1 MQTKTFQSGSRL
13 RLVTGLFLVIS
24 GMLNLRAQT
33 YYFDNYSRQQG
44 FASKVYSIV
53 QDKSHY
59 VWLGTPSGISK
70 FDGTRFISFSQDKGL
85 NEGGVRV
92 LFIDFNN
99 TLWLGHEG
107 GGITR
112 YTGNKFEKISLTD
125 TILKSNI
132 TSINQDQDGQ
142 LWITS
147 ESDGIV
153 VIRNPQDPAQ
163 FLEYEHFL
171 TGKNLWHQVFG
182 SLLTRNGDLY
192 FITNVGIRKYNK
204 TTHSFEIF
212 SPKGLSTYF
221 SIATMYEDSRGYLWF
236 GTYNGGLT
244 MMNPRDMSFR
254 YFDKQDGLASNW
266 ITSITEDKKGNL
278 WVGHWKNEYNPGG
291 ISRLDKDMHIKVFN
305 TSNGLHDDRIWC
317 IQEDYEGNLLI
328 GTTDY
333 GLEIFKGEQFVSF
346 AKRDGLADNMVKA
359 ITEDA
364 EGNIWLGT
372 SDNGISVYNLS
383 GRDPVFR
390 HFNQDNNFISNQI
403 EIFKKDRNN
412 NIWIGTPEQGVLL
425 YKASQKRFISQP
437 GINEKIPSIQQTLSK
452 SVKALEIDQNGHL
465 WIGTMEGLIEY
476 DINKDQYVTTYTQGD
491 GLAGNKITAL
501 FADSK
506 GVLWI
511 GAGDNKGLTSL
522 KKGVFTRIRNAGE
535 TTPSCITEDRTG
547 KIWVG
552 TDSKGI
558 LVIHKDDIKKYTVK
572 DGMLSDD
579 INLLYCD
586 AHNNVYAGTNLGL
599 NKIDQHSNKILSYT
613 KRVGFTGIETKE
625 NASYMDSRGFLWI
638 GTAAGAIRCDLD
650 ILAEEDTA
658 KPGIRI
664 TQMLVKGDTTDMQS
678 ARKFTSNQNDFV
690 FEFNSIS
697 LTNPD
702 GINYQVMLEGY
713 DEDWL
718 DQKNSGIKT
727 YSKVPPGRYVF
738 KVRARNENGE
748 WTPAPAA
755 FSFRILPPPYRRG
768 FFIVSVISI
777 IMISIAAYIKI
788 RERALKQEKK
798 ILEEKVEER
807 THALS
812 LVNEQL
818 SLRNRDITDSITYA
832 KRIQFAIL
840 PPDIPYDST
849 FILFR
854 PKDIVS
860 GDFYWM
866 NSVGGKEF
874 IAAVDCTGHGV
885 PGAFMSFIG
894 YTSLNKIIIEQG
906 VHTPSEILN
915 RLNHEV
921 ATTLHQKG
929 ESIVNDGMDIALIS
943 YSPDTG
949 KIEYAGAFNP
959 LIIVRNHELIEI
971 KADRF
976 AIGRSTGKDK
986 AFTNHEVRIEKGDS
1000 LYLYSDGYA
1009 DQFGGPEGKKF
1020 KTASLKEL
1028 LVNISSFDADSQLKI
1043 LETTFED
1050 WKAGQEQIDDVLVVG
1065 RRF

>member
-1 MQTKTFQSGSRL
+1 MQTTNFQPFSRL
-13 RLVTGLFLVIS
+13 RLITGLFLIIS
-24 GMLNLRAQT
+24 GTLNLSAQT
-33 YYFDNYSRQQG
+33 YYFDNYSTQQG
-44 FASKVYSIV
+44 FASKVYSII

-59 VWLGTPSGISK
+59 VWLGTPSGVSK
-70 FDGTRFISFSQDKGL
+70 FDGTRFISYSQDKGL
-85 NEGGVRV
+85 AEGGVRV
-92 LFIDFNN
+92 LFIDSGN

-112 YTGNKFEKISLTD
+112 CMGKTFEKISLTD
-125 TILKSNI
+125 SSLKSNI
-132 TSINQDQDGQ
+132 TSITQDQDGQ

-163 FLEYEHFL
+163 FLEQEHFL
-171 TGKNLWHQVFG
+171 KGKNLWHQVFG

-204 TTHSFEIF
+204 TKHSFEIF
-212 SPKGLSTYF
+212 APKGLSTYF
-221 SIATMYEDSRGYLWF
+221 SIATAFEDSRGYLWF
-236 GTYNGGLT
+236 GTYNGGLI
-244 MMNPRDMSFR
+244 MMNPHDMSFHE
-254 YFDKQDGLASNW
+254 FDKNDGLASNW
-266 ITSITEDKKGNL
+266 ITSITEDSKGNL
-278 WVGHWKNEYNPGG
+278 WVGHWKNDYNPGG
-291 ISRLDKDMHIKVFN
+291 ISRIDKDMQIKVFN

-317 IQEDYEGNLLI
+317 IREDYEGNMLI
-328 GTTDY
+328 GTTDN

-346 AKRDGLADNMVKA
+346 TKRDGLADNLVKA
-359 ITEDA
+359 IIEEP
-364 EGNIWLGT
+364 EGIIWFGT
-372 SDNGISVYNLS
+372 SDKGISVYNIT
-383 GRDPVFR
+383 GKDPKFR
-390 HFNQDNNFISNQI
+390 HFNQDNSFISNQI
-403 EIFKKDRNN
+403 KVFKKDRNN
-412 NIWIGTPEQGVLL
+412 NIWIGTSEQGVLL
-425 YKASQKRFISQP
+425 YKTAQKRFISQP
-437 GINEKIPSIQQTLSK
+437 GINEKITAYQQMLSK
-452 SVKALEIDQNGHL
+452 SVEALEIDRNGHL
-465 WIGTMEGLIEY
+465 WIGTIEGLIEY
-476 DINKDQYVTTYTQGD
+476 DINRDQYITTYTQGD
-491 GLAGNKITAL
+491 GLAGNSIRAL
-501 FADSK
+501 FADSE
-506 GVLWI
+506 GRLWI
-511 GAGDNKGLTSL
+511 GAGDNKGLTL
-522 KKGVFTRIRNAGE
+522 LDKGVFTLIKSTGKI
-535 TTPSCITEDRTG
+535 TPTCITEDKEG

-552 TDSKGI
+552 TDSKGL
-558 LVIHKDDIKKYTVK
+558 LVIDQDDIKKYTVT
-572 DGMLSDD
+572 DGMLSDQ

-586 AHNNVYAGTNLGL
+586 SHNNVYAGTNMGL

-613 KRVGFTGIETKE
+613 KRAGFTGIETKE
-625 NASYMDSRGFLWI
+625 NASCMDNKGFLWI
-638 GTAAGAIRCDLD
+638 GTAAGAIRCNLE
-650 ILAEEDTA
+650 ILAQEDTA

-664 TQMLVKGDTTDMQS
+664 TQMLVKGDTTEMNS
-678 ARKFTSNQNDFV
+678 ARKFKSNQNDIL

-697 LTNPD
+697 LSNPE

-727 YSKVPPGRYVF
+727 YNKVPPGRYNF
-738 KVRARNENGE
+738 RVRAQNENGE
-748 WTPAPAA
+748 WTPAPAIY
-755 FSFRILPPPYRRG
+755 SFRILPPPYKRG
-768 FFIVSVISI
+768 YFIVIVISLILASI
-777 IMISIAAYIKI
+777 IAYIKI
-788 RERALKQEKK
+788 RERALIAEKK
-798 ILEEKVEER
+798 ILEDKVDER

-812 LVNEQL
+812 VVNDQL

-840 PPDIPYDST
+840 PPDIPYDNT
-849 FILFR
+849 FILFK

-915 RLNHEV
+915 RLNREV

-929 ESIVNDGMDIALIS
+929 ESIVNDGMDIALIC

-949 KIEYAGAFNP
+949 MVEYAGAFNP
-959 LIIVRNHELIEI
+959 LIIVRNGELIEI

-976 AIGRSTGKDK
+976 AIGRSTGKEK
-986 AFTNHEVRIEKGDS
+986 AFTNHEVRIEKGDA
-1000 LYLYSDGYA
+1000 LYIYSDGYA

-1020 KTASLKEL
+1020 KTATLKEL
-1028 LVNISSFDADSQLKI
+1028 LVNISSFDADGQLKI

-1050 WKAGQEQIDDVLVVG
+1050 WKAGQAQIDDVLIVG